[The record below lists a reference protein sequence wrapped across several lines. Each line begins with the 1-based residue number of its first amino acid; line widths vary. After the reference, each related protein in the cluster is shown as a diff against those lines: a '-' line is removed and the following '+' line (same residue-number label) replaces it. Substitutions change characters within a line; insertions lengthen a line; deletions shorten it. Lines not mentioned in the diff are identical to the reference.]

1 MDDFTINDLGYV
13 WGRVVY
19 DKMDE
24 TPLPQI
30 MRKNMVRET
39 QTHMDDLA
47 CAHIDWP
54 FAAIANY
61 DY

>member
-19 DKMDE
+19 DDMD
-24 TPLPQI
+24 TDPTPQI
-30 MRKNMVRET
+30 MRKNRVKEA
-39 QTHMDDLA
+39 QAHMDTFA
-47 CAHIDWP
+47 REHIDWP
-54 FAAIANY
+54 FVAIANY